1 MEMFFIKVNGKKIMA
16 KKLFVKYIL
25 IIFVLSTVAC
35 GGLHFNLLA
44 PEAIDFHPQTIALFP
59 IEVWNHK
66 EADSRT
72 VVEQIVAGVLIK
84 KRLFFNVTDVEN
96 LQKQIFANEELRK
109 AKDEYLSKLRLLDFC
124 DSDLSRK
131 IGVLTQIDAFLLLSV
146 DEWKY
151 TEQGDKKMAQV
162 GLTMQMYDV
171 ATGKLMW
178 KASHTITKDYMLIK
192 PELPDIASEVVNKMA
207 YYMPH

>member
-1 MEMFFIKVNGKKIMA
+1 MA
-16 KKLFVKYIL
+16 KKLIVKYIL

-35 GGLHFNLLA
+35 GGLHFNQLA
-44 PEAIDFHPQTIALFP
+44 PEAIDFHPQRIALFP

-72 VVEQIVAGVLIK
+72 VVEQIVAGSLIK
-84 KRLFFNVTDVEN
+84 KRLFTNVTDAEN
-96 LQKQIFANEELRK
+96 LQKQVLASEELKK

-124 DSDLSRK
+124 DSGLSRK
-131 IGVLTQIDAFLLLSV
+131 IGELTQIDAFLFLSV

-151 TEQGDKKMAQV
+151 FEQGDKKFAQV
-162 GLTMQMYDV
+162 GLAMEMHDV

-192 PELPDIASEVVNKMA
+192 PELPDIASEIVNKMA

>member
-1 MEMFFIKVNGKKIMA
+1 MV
-16 KKLFVKYIL
+16 KKLFVKYLL

-35 GGLHFNLLA
+35 GGLNFNLLA
-44 PEAIDFHPQTIALFP
+44 PEAMDFHPQRIAVFP

-72 VVEQIVAGVLIK
+72 IVEEIVAGVLIK
-84 KRLFFNVTDVEN
+84 KKSFFSVTDVES
-96 LQKQIFANEELRK
+96 LQKQILASEELKK
-109 AKDEYLSKLRLLDFC
+109 AKDEYLSKRRLLDFY

-131 IGVLTQIDAFLLLSV
+131 IGELTQIDAFLLLSV

-151 TEQGDKKMAQV
+151 AEQDDKKIAQV
-162 GLTMQMYDV
+162 GLTMELYDV

-178 KASHTITKDYMLIK
+178 KAHHTITKDYMLIK
-192 PELPDIASEVVNKMA
+192 PELPGIAREVVSKMA
-207 YYMPH
+207 NYIPH